1 MLKKRWAD
9 LDGAERP
16 VGVALVQ
23 VVDVARQGDAEQV
36 VLLPQAAQLLVHDVG
51 TYVEGGEGR
60 AGAYVPQLHR
70 LVARGRDELGAVRA
84 PAHLEENRGKEWMQG
99 HRSEASNHCRLSQCF
114 QQKDCSATVS
124 LVV

>member
-84 PAHLEENRGKEWMQG
+84 PAHLKENRGKEWTQG
-99 HRSEASNHCRLSQCF
+99 D
-114 QQKDCSATVS
+114 K
-124 LVV
+124 